1 MSDLIKRAFEIVGL
15 GKVGSNSHPIHPS
28 TVHFPIAF
36 LTGSNILNLLY
47 GACLYTPALVPFAVD
62 KENTGTIAI
71 LGYFLNLTGIVTS
84 IPAVLTGFAE
94 LYAMIQGRGLMVYD
108 KKLDCKVIEPVVKTT
123 LTHATLNDIA
133 VGAAVYNWI
142 MERNHPLQDYRPA
155 GHQVLLSG
163 VALGLTFYA
172 AYLGGGL
179 VYEHGVG
186 VQRMGLGKELKDK
199 EIAEKAAKK
208 E

>member
-1 MSDLIKRAFEIVGL
+1 MFFSTSSFRAQNDTQDHEAYLEQKLIPF
-15 GKVGSNSHPIHPS
+15 SSHPIHPS

-123 LTHATLNDIA
+123 LTHVCISLPLLVHLLLCFQSPIAAATNNSIGYL
-133 VGAAVYNWI
+133 
-142 MERNHPLQDYRPA
+142 ERYRSWSGSLQLD
-155 GHQVLLSG
+155 
-163 VALGLTFYA
+163 
-172 AYLGGGL
+172 
-179 VYEHGVG
+179 HGT
-186 VQRMGLGKELKDK
+186 
-199 EIAEKAAKK
+199 
-208 E
+208 